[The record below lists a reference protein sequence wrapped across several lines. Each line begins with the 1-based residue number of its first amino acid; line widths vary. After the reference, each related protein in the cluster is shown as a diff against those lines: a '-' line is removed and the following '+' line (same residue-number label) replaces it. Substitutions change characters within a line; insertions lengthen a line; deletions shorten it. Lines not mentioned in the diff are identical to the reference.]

1 MSNEPKTKYLGEL
14 GLIVKHMVADK
25 IHARATG
32 RVNNLTKQ
40 SVTRPMWGIKLLQ
53 VSVYEAT
60 FSNPGE
66 FLFVKNMKILVPSV
80 YSDIYMV
87 MGKTHEYGYNLKL
100 GFILDQAS
108 FNIKKRKAQ
117 RLNGNGR
124 SI

>member
-1 MSNEPKTKYLGEL
+1 MPKGAWYKGE
-14 GLIVKHMVADK
+14 DK

-53 VSVYEAT
+53 VPVYGVNI
-60 FSNPGE
+60 FKFRGVPVCY
-66 FLFVKNMKILVPSV
+66 LYNMKILVPSI

-87 MGKTHEYGYNLKL
+87 MGKTREYGYNLKL
-100 GFILDQAS
+100 GIILTEAS
-108 FNIKKRKAQ
+108 FSKRKKNEQ

-124 SI
+124 SIRIA